1 MPSLKDITTV
11 NISTLSFIKVL
22 IILATIG
29 FLYLIRDILAILFIS
44 LLFASA
50 LIPWITTMEQH
61 RIPRRLGI
69 LLIYL
74 SIVSIISLSIILI
87 VPPIIEQ
94 YNELVTVFPQY
105 AEGILQ
111 FVRQHSGQ
119 FDLVDRLKTSIVNIQ
134 SNALQVAGTIFSKI
148 FDVISGIIALVVV
161 FVVTFYMVAEEG
173 VIRKAIH
180 SLAPAKYHAS
190 IDELIINIQ
199 RKIGLWLRGQFIL
212 SLIIFVLSFIG
223 LSVLGVKYALILA
236 LFAGLTEFVPI
247 LGPILGSIPAI
258 FVAFNQA
265 PLLALFVVLLYLL
278 IQRMENDFLVPT
290 IMQRTVGVNPLV
302 SIIALLIG
310 GKLAGIVGVL
320 LAIPVVTVIGVLI
333 DFFTG
338 GEDDGKNQPNLPNS

>member
-1 MPSLKDITTV
+1 VKA
-11 NISTLSFIKVL
+11 L
-22 IILATIG
+22 IILAIIV

-50 LIPWITTMEQH
+50 LTPWITAMEHH

-74 SIVSIISLSIILI
+74 SIISIIALSIVLI

-94 YNELVTVFPQY
+94 YNELVTLFPQY
-105 AEGILQ
+105 SEGIVQ
-111 FVRQHSGQ
+111 FVRSYSGQ
-119 FDLVDRLKTSIVNIQ
+119 FDVVERLKEFLAGIQ
-134 SNALQVAGTIFSKI
+134 SNALQFAGTIFTKI
-148 FDVISGIIALVVV
+148 FDVISGIVALLIV

-173 VIRKAIH
+173 IIRRAVH
-180 SLAPAKYHAS
+180 SIAPQKYHES
-190 IDELIINIQ
+190 IDELTVKIQ
-199 RKIGLWLRGQFIL
+199 HKIGLWLRGQFIL
-212 SLIIFVLSFIG
+212 SFIIFALSFIG

-258 FVAFNQA
+258 FIAFNQT
-265 PLLALFVVLLYLL
+265 PLLALFVILLYLL

-290 IMQRTVGVNPLV
+290 VMQKAVGVNPLV

-310 GKLAGIVGVL
+310 GKLGGIVGML
-320 LAIPVVTVIGVLI
+320 LAIPVVTVVGVII

-338 GEDDGKNQPNLPNS
+338 EEEKKV

>member
-1 MPSLKDITTV
+1 MPSLKEITTI
-11 NISTLSFIKVL
+11 NISTLSFVKVL
-22 IILATIG
+22 IILAAIG
-29 FLYLIRDILAILFIS
+29 FLYLVRDILAILFIS

-50 LIPWITTMEQH
+50 LTPWITTMEQH

-94 YNELVTVFPQY
+94 YNELVAVFPQY
-105 AEGILQ
+105 ADGILQ

-119 FDLVDRLKTSIVNIQ
+119 FDLVDRLKTSIANIQ
-134 SNALQVAGTIFSKI
+134 SNALEFAGTIFSKI
-148 FDVISGIIALVVV
+148 FDVISGIVALVVV

-180 SLAPAKYHAS
+180 SLAPPKYHAS
-190 IDELIINIQ
+190 IDELIIKIQ

-212 SLIIFVLSFIG
+212 SLIIFILSFIG

-265 PLLALFVVLLYLL
+265 PLLALFVILLYLL

-333 DFFTG
+333 DFFMG
-338 GEDDGKNQPNLPNS
+338 GEGDSTNSPN

>member
-1 MPSLKDITTV
+1 MPSLKDITTI
-11 NISTLSFIKVL
+11 NISTLSFVKVL
-22 IILATIG
+22 IILIAIG

-50 LIPWITTMEQH
+50 LTPWITAMEQH

-74 SIVSIISLSIILI
+74 SIISIISLSVVLI

-94 YNELVTVFPQY
+94 YNELVALFPQY
-105 AEGILQ
+105 SEGILQ
-111 FVRQHSGQ
+111 FVRQYSGQ
-119 FDLVDRLKTSIVNIQ
+119 FDVVDKIKEAINSLQ
-134 SNALQVAGTIFSKI
+134 SNALQFAGTIFTKI
-148 FDVISGIIALVVV
+148 FDVISGLVALVIV

-173 VIRKAIH
+173 IIKRAIH
-180 SLAPAKYHAS
+180 SITPTRYHEA
-190 IDELIINIQ
+190 IDELTLKIQ
-199 RKIGLWLRGQFIL
+199 RTIGLWLRGQFIL
-212 SLIIFVLSFIG
+212 SFIIFALSFIG

-236 LFAGLTEFVPI
+236 LFAGLTEFIPI

-265 PLLALFVVLLYLL
+265 PLLALFVLLLYVL

-290 IMQRTVGVNPLV
+290 VMQKAVGLNPLV

-320 LAIPVVTVIGVLI
+320 LAIPVVAVIGVVLEY
-333 DFFTG
+333 FT
-338 GEDDGKNQPNLPNS
+338 EEEKSAIEKL